1 MGTRGTIARC
11 ESRNRSGV
19 ADMQS
24 ARAYNARRRLERV
37 CFCCALVAMTGCAPR
52 VMLAPPVEWP
62 AEWRGRKLYHTPR
75 ALIYAT
81 NDAAAG
87 EADRLTNR
95 IGAAHALPLPAS
107 ESEAKGLIVVVD
119 RGDDPVCDQ
128 FDELLTIF
136 LFGQSQL
143 ADREAPSEAHVAS
156 MKARLTSEQAALA
169 PILRQLMVMVPI
181 PVAGGDVSNTLGFP
195 GDAVPNAAWAGL
207 LPTEAM
213 IRDASGTLTDQMID
227 MAARENKIPTTTRW
241 LITPMMPTIR
251 NLFAGEILKLR
262 DVAYESIIRQN
273 DPNWIADRDARNRA
287 ASAWNIV
294 KKPGNSTMVYAK
306 AYETTRAA
314 ADRLADDTHVLRS
327 LAAAEFRTQRYE
339 ETLATLDRIQELE
352 RQRVEASGAG
362 AFGDF
367 ARLMMPNVAGLV
379 DNAVSQASTGQPGDL
394 AFRAMAQFNLGQ
406 KTEATETHRQLS
418 EMVKSRY
425 RKSADARS
433 FLFEVTS
440 LLGVARKPAS
450 QPETP

>member
-1 MGTRGTIARC
+1 MDTRGTIALS
-11 ESRNRSGV
+11 ESRNASGV
-19 ADMQS
+19 DEVQS
-24 ARAYNARRRLERV
+24 ARAYNGRRRLERFCV
-37 CFCCALVAMTGCAPR
+37 CCVLVVMTGCAPR

-95 IGAAHALPLPAS
+95 IGAAHELPLPAN

-119 RGDDPVCDQ
+119 RGDDPVCNQ

-136 LFGQSQL
+136 IFGQSQL
-143 ADREAPSEAHVAS
+143 ANRDAPSETHMAS
-156 MKARLTSEQAALA
+156 LKARLTGDQAAMA
-169 PILRQLMVMVPI
+169 PILRQLMAMVPI
-181 PVAGGDVSNTLGFP
+181 PVAGGDVANTLGFP

-227 MAARENKIPTTTRW
+227 MAARENKIPTATRW

-251 NLFAGEILKLR
+251 NLLAGEILKLR
-262 DVAYESIIRQN
+262 DVAYESIVRQN

-287 ASAWNIV
+287 SNAWNIV
-294 KKPGNSTMVYAK
+294 KKPGNSTTAYAT

-314 ADRLADDTHVLRS
+314 ANRLTDDTNVLRS

-339 ETLATLDRIQELE
+339 ETLATLDRVRELE
-352 RQRVEASGAG
+352 KQSVEASSAG
-362 AFGDF
+362 SFGDF

-379 DNAVSQASTGQPGDL
+379 DNAVSQASTGRPSDL
-394 AFRAMAQFNLGQ
+394 AFRAMAQFKLGQ
-406 KTEATETHRQLS
+406 KTEATDTHRQLG
-418 EMVKSRY
+418 EMVKSRHS
-425 RKSADARS
+425 KSADARS
-433 FLFEVTS
+433 LLFEVTS
-440 LLGVARKPAS
+440 LLGVARVPTS
-450 QPETP
+450 QPESP